1 MGSQANTVQLLFSAL
16 QPVYM
21 ELPKLLNVAH
31 NYTLIVELILEL
43 LSTSARIMLVFL
55 TPVIFFVQK
64 HPKQI
69 TVCFTCVD

>member
-55 TPVIFFVQK
+55 TQVLSLLYNFTL
-64 HPKQI
+64 QI
-69 TVCFTCVD
+69 CYRVV